1 MSGHHCHRC
10 GSSLHPGAMKC
21 SGCMAGVVYGA
32 TGAEKTRAAKVG
44 AALMLASWCYVV
56 SFSVPAIV
64 TGVLATLV
72 ASFLFRVAT
81 TRSHASLVRTVI
93 R

>member
-32 TGAEKTRAAKVG
+32 TGAEKSHAAKVG
-44 AALMLASWCYVV
+44 AALMLASWCYLV
-56 SFSVPAIV
+56 SFSIPAIA
-64 TGVLATLV
+64 TGVAATL
-72 ASFLFRVAT
+72 AAAGLFRLAAVRA
-81 TRSHASLVRTVI
+81 RAGYVRTLY
-93 R
+93 